1 MIAQQLLNGLIVGGV
16 YALFAIGFTL
26 VFGIHQVLNLAHGAV
41 FMTGAFIALYAVLGG
56 WPLWAG
62 FLLAMLGSGLLSVLI
77 EFGAFRKLRKSGLA
91 ELEFGAII
99 TSIGASLAIM
109 ALAQK
114 ISNTQIMRFPFETV
128 PVVIFEFLGLR
139 VST

>member
-1 MIAQQLLNGLIVGGV
+1 MIIQQLLNGLIVGGV

-77 EFGAFRKLRKSGLA
+77 EFGAFRKLRKSGPLV
-91 ELEFGAII
+91 LEFGAI
-99 TSIGASLAIM
+99 
-109 ALAQK
+109 
-114 ISNTQIMRFPFETV
+114 PV
-128 PVVIFEFLGLR
+128 PVHRGRRHWPLPQHGWQVHHRSARHLSPCYSML
-139 VST
+139 